1 MGAFNRV
8 AVDLCCPWCS
18 AQVQVYVQFKF
29 GDCWQFDYRLGDTLA
44 WGGNDQGRPGLARVV
59 VDGEGET
66 CPACGA
72 DPPDWPFYVFV
83 EHDRLVAAAP
93 ADGRFDFLH
102 TDDPWLVL

>member
-1 MGAFNRV
+1 MV
-8 AVDLCCPWCS
+8 S
-18 AQVQVYVQFKF
+18 
-29 GDCWQFDYRLGDTLA
+29 
-44 WGGNDQGRPGLARVV
+44 
-59 VDGEGET
+59 GEAET

-102 TDDPWLVL
+102 TDDTWLVL